1 MFLVPVVVMLQT
13 VATAVAAPAPLRA
26 AGDDPPA
33 RVARLSFLAGRVS
46 FQPSGD
52 TTWSEA
58 TLNYTVTT
66 GDRLYTDSG
75 SRAELEIGGF
85 AVRLAES
92 TDLTI
97 TDLTDQFMQLGL
109 TQGTIRVSVSQL
121 PLSDSIEVDTP
132 NGALGLLEPGQ
143 YRVAILPSDSAT
155 VVTVD
160 KGNAEVTGGDVRE
173 GIEAGHAV
181 ELTGANPV
189 LVSDVQSALP
199 DAFDQWSAER
209 DRRVTAA
216 PAQYVSRDIPG
227 YEDLDDAGRWRVDAD
242 YGPVW
247 YPERVAVDWVPY
259 RDGRWVWVEPW
270 GWTWVENEDW
280 GFAPFHYGRWA
291 FIGGAWGWVPGP
303 VAVAP
308 IYAPALVVFVGGA
321 PPVSWRSGVE
331 AWFPLGPREPY
342 HPWYHNSDD
351 YRIRVNESDLRG
363 VGNVPALVHR
373 PDVNT
378 VAYENRRSATTVVPA
393 TTFRNSEP
401 VARHVVKVN
410 PGWVSRAP
418 ITPHPAANPTPAAAA
433 GGRPAV
439 EPPRIARP
447 VTVPGARGGQPGS
460 ERPNPLPAGRGD
472 ASARRDVTGGAPRAN
487 RPPLVYRIAPSVS
500 GPVNRPLQTPPPLV
514 ANRPP
519 PPENVPFPQRQQAMQ
534 AHPGRPL
541 EPQQVQ
547 NLRAGRPAGPMRDQE
562 VPPHPAPAPRAAPPA
577 RAAPQQAPR
586 PAANPGRKPGR

>member
-1 MFLVPVVVMLQT
+1 MLLLPVVVMWQAA
-13 VATAVAAPAPLRA
+13 ATAVAAPAVPRA

-33 RVARLSFLAGRVS
+33 RVARLSHLAGRVS

-52 TTWSEA
+52 TAWSQA
-58 TLNYTVTT
+58 TLNYTITT

-75 SRAELEIGGF
+75 SRAELEIGRF
-85 AVRLAES
+85 AVRLSES
-92 TDLTI
+92 TDLTV
-97 TDLTDQFMQLGL
+97 TNLTDQFMQLGL

-121 PLSDSIEVDTP
+121 SSDDSIEVDTP
-132 NGALGLLEPGQ
+132 NGALALVEPGR
-143 YRVAILPSDSAT
+143 YRVAILPTDSAT
-155 VVTVD
+155 VVTVQRGHAD
-160 KGNAEVTGGDVRE
+160 VTGGDVRE
-173 GIEAGHAV
+173 GVEAGHAV

-189 LVSDVQSALP
+189 FVSDVPSAAP
-199 DAFDQWSAER
+199 DGFDQWSAAR
-209 DRRVTAA
+209 DGRLASA

-227 YEDLDDAGRWRVDAD
+227 YEDLDDAGRWQVDAD

-270 GWTWVENEDW
+270 GWTWVEDEPW
-280 GFAPFHYGRWA
+280 GFAPFHYGRWV
-291 FIGGAWGWVPGP
+291 FLGSVWGWVPGP

-308 IYAPALVVFVGGA
+308 CYAPALVVFVGGA

-363 VGNVPALVHR
+363 VANVSALVHR
-373 PDVNT
+373 PDINR
-378 VAYENRRSATTVVPA
+378 VAYENRGSATTVVPA

-401 VARHVVKVN
+401 IARHVVKVS
-410 PGWVSRAP
+410 PGWLSRAP
-418 ITPHPAANPTPAAAA
+418 ITPHPAANPSPAAAT

-439 EPPRIARP
+439 APPRIARP
-447 VTVPGARGGQPGS
+447 VIVPGARGGERPS
-460 ERPNPLPAGRGD
+460 ERPNPLPGDRGN
-472 ASARRDVTGGAPRAN
+472 APSERDVTGGAPRST
-487 RPPLVYRIAPSVS
+487 RPPQVYRIAAPES
-500 GPVNRPLQTPPPLV
+500 GPADRPLRTPPPLV
-514 ANRPP
+514 AKRPP

-541 EPQQVQ
+541 EPQQVE

-562 VPPHPAPAPRAAPPA
+562 FPPHPVPTIRAAPAPQP
-577 RAAPQQAPR
+577 APR